1 MATRDQV
8 RAAMHRQ
15 PFVGFTVN
23 LSSGQSFYV
32 KHPDFIAIPATEV
45 GRDVVI
51 HDNDGMHLI
60 DILHI
65 AGVSVPQVASA
76 AAKSEGNGD

>member
-32 KHPDFIAIPATEV
+32 KHPDFIAVPATEL

-51 HDNDGMHLI
+51 HDAEGMHLV

-65 AGVSVPQVASA
+65 AEVSVPQATA
-76 AAKSEGNGD
+76 TKTDGNGE